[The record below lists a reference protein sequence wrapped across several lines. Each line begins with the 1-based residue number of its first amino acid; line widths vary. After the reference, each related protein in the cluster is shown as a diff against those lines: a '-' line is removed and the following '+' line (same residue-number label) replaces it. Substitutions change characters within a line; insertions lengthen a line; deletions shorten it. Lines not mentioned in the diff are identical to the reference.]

1 MALLIPSYS
10 NYTTSGWNVRI
21 NAFTYQ
27 LPNVTNDT
35 LSGLTDALGLADSFF
50 NSTEQVAFR
59 RHCHRLL
66 TRDRLYCTTEPWS

>member
-21 NAFTYQ
+21 NAFTYH

-35 LSGLTDALGLADSFF
+35 LSGLIDALGFADSSF
-50 NSTEQVAFR
+50 NSTEQVPIRSSSLA
-59 RHCHRLL
+59 C
-66 TRDRLYCTTEPWS
+66 